1 MKSQY
6 CKLSRNEIDFIKDEV
21 KRCEITF
28 SHLEE
33 ELLDHLC
40 CMVEEMMSE
49 GHTFE
54 SALALMKKD
63 VGIETLKSI
72 EVEIIILINE
82 KIKAMRKTLKISG
95 IIGLSAIVFSSILK
109 FLHWPGASYL
119 LIVGFAAL
127 LFTYLPVLSLTIKK
141 EKILKRKLHLTYIGI
156 FAASVLLI
164 SLLVTLLHLPYGTYF
179 MVLSWFLMLIF
190 LVMLFNV
197 VMKTEEDRVLNLSM
211 LLFFSILF
219 VINIA
224 LNLQDVNNPR
234 LNRYTI
240 EPNLEV
246 STNLYVHKVE
256 KCYKQLSLVISND
269 SATKLEVRLIK
280 EKIRVFTDQIETV
293 KLLLFASKAKQEEYS
308 LQFFKDNLVHGTV
321 QSWKLGVE
329 VKELHD
335 FLLEKSI
342 SQPQLHSF
350 INNNIQF
357 GYSDSQN
364 DKQVLYNNLQR
375 LLRDIKIAEYELL
388 NEMQMAIKV
397 Q

>member
-1 MKSQY
+1 MESQY
-6 CKLSRNEIDFIKDEV
+6 YKLSRNEIDFIKDEV

-40 CMVEEMMSE
+40 CMVEVMMSE
-49 GHTFE
+49 GHSFE
-54 SALALMKKD
+54 NALDLMKRD

-256 KCYKQLSLVISND
+256 KCYKQLSLVMND

-293 KLLLFASKAKQEEYS
+293 KLCESRVENTLKK
-308 LQFFKDNLVHGTV
+308 FFK
-321 QSWKLGVE
+321 
-329 VKELHD
+329 
-335 FLLEKSI
+335 
-342 SQPQLHSF
+342 
-350 INNNIQF
+350 
-357 GYSDSQN
+357 
-364 DKQVLYNNLQR
+364 
-375 LLRDIKIAEYELL
+375 
-388 NEMQMAIKV
+388 
-397 Q
+397 

>member
-1 MKSQY
+1 
-6 CKLSRNEIDFIKDEV
+6 
-21 KRCEITF
+21 
-28 SHLEE
+28 
-33 ELLDHLC
+33 
-40 CMVEEMMSE
+40 
-49 GHTFE
+49 
-54 SALALMKKD
+54 
-63 VGIETLKSI
+63 
-72 EVEIIILINE
+72 
-82 KIKAMRKTLKISG
+82 
-95 IIGLSAIVFSSILK
+95 
-109 FLHWPGASYL
+109 
-119 LIVGFAAL
+119 
-127 LFTYLPVLSLTIKK
+127 
-141 EKILKRKLHLTYIGI
+141 
-156 FAASVLLI
+156 
-164 SLLVTLLHLPYGTYF
+164 
-179 MVLSWFLMLIF
+179 
-190 LVMLFNV
+190 MLFNV

-256 KCYKQLSLVISND
+256 KCYKQLSLVMND

-350 INNNIQF
+350 IDNNIQF
-357 GYSDSQN
+357 GYFDSQN

>member
-95 IIGLSAIVFSSILK
+95 IIGLSTIVISSILK
-109 FLHWPGASYL
+109 FLHWPGSSYL

-127 LFTYLPVLSLTIKK
+127 LLAYLPVLSLTIKK
-141 EKILKRKLHLTYIGI
+141 EKILKRKLHLTYVGI
-156 FAASVLLI
+156 SAASILLI

-179 MVLSWFLMLIF
+179 MVFSWILMLVF
-190 LVMLFNV
+190 LVMLFNA
-197 VMKTEEDRVLNLSM
+197 VMKTEEERVLNLSM

-234 LNRYTI
+234 LNKYTI
-240 EPNLEV
+240 EPNIEV
-246 STNLYVHKVE
+246 SSNLYFHKVE
-256 KCYKQLSLVISND
+256 KCYKQLSLGND
-269 SATKLEVRLIK
+269 SLTNFEVKLIK
-280 EKIRVFTDQIETV
+280 GKVKEFTDQIEAV
-293 KLLLFASKAKQEEYS
+293 KLLLFESKAKQEEYS

>member
-1 MKSQY
+1 MESQY
-6 CKLSRNEIDFIKDEV
+6 YKLSRNEIDFIKDEV

-40 CMVEEMMSE
+40 CMVEVMMSE
-49 GHTFE
+49 GHSFE
-54 SALALMKKD
+54 NALDLMKRD

-256 KCYKQLSLVISND
+256 KCYKQLSLVND

-293 KLLLFASKAKQEEYS
+293 KLCESRVENTLKK
-308 LQFFKDNLVHGTV
+308 FFK
-321 QSWKLGVE
+321 
-329 VKELHD
+329 
-335 FLLEKSI
+335 
-342 SQPQLHSF
+342 
-350 INNNIQF
+350 
-357 GYSDSQN
+357 
-364 DKQVLYNNLQR
+364 
-375 LLRDIKIAEYELL
+375 
-388 NEMQMAIKV
+388 
-397 Q
+397 

>member
-1 MKSQY
+1 MESQY
-6 CKLSRNEIDFIKDEV
+6 YKLSRNEIDFIKDEV

-40 CMVEEMMSE
+40 CMVEVMMSE
-49 GHTFE
+49 GHSFE
-54 SALALMKKD
+54 NALDLMKRD

-256 KCYKQLSLVISND
+256 KCYKQLSLVND
-269 SATKLEVRLIK
+269 SATKL
-280 EKIRVFTDQIETV
+280 
-293 KLLLFASKAKQEEYS
+293 
-308 LQFFKDNLVHGTV
+308 
-321 QSWKLGVE
+321 
-329 VKELHD
+329 
-335 FLLEKSI
+335 
-342 SQPQLHSF
+342 
-350 INNNIQF
+350 
-357 GYSDSQN
+357 
-364 DKQVLYNNLQR
+364 
-375 LLRDIKIAEYELL
+375 
-388 NEMQMAIKV
+388 
-397 Q
+397 

>member
-1 MKSQY
+1 MESQY
-6 CKLSRNEIDFIKDEV
+6 YKLSRNEIDFIKDEV

-40 CMVEEMMSE
+40 CMVEVMMSE
-49 GHTFE
+49 GHSFE
-54 SALALMKKD
+54 NALDLMKRD

-256 KCYKQLSLVISND
+256 KCYKQLSLVMND

-350 INNNIQF
+350 IDNNIQF
-357 GYSDSQN
+357 GYFDSQN

>member
-1 MKSQY
+1 MESQY
-6 CKLSRNEIDFIKDEV
+6 YKLSRNEIDFIKDEV

-40 CMVEEMMSE
+40 CMVEVMMSE
-49 GHTFE
+49 GHSFE
-54 SALALMKKD
+54 NALDLMKRD

-256 KCYKQLSLVISND
+256 KCYKQLSLVMND

-293 KLLLFASKAKQEEYS
+293 
-308 LQFFKDNLVHGTV
+308 N
-321 QSWKLGVE
+321 
-329 VKELHD
+329 
-335 FLLEKSI
+335 
-342 SQPQLHSF
+342 
-350 INNNIQF
+350 
-357 GYSDSQN
+357 
-364 DKQVLYNNLQR
+364 
-375 LLRDIKIAEYELL
+375 
-388 NEMQMAIKV
+388 
-397 Q
+397 